1 MDLASVIFAVVAVI
15 ELIIF
20 QSSHIKSGIRT
31 SLLFVLVA
39 LSSLYL
45 LYRAPNIVVLAIFIV
60 SLYRMFNLL
69 RVMKSRM
76 HAGYLDRSTSRTS
89 QWLISIQAAILIIYL
104 LFIGL
109 SSFGFLMHL
118 ILYGILILQVLICL
132 VVYCSVVS
140 NRSRTK
146 PIIKP
151 LSNNDLPTVSVC
163 IPARNETEDLR
174 ECLEMVVASDYPK
187 LEILVLDDCS
197 SDKHT
202 PDIIRSFAQSG
213 VVFVPGSPPPSYW
226 LAKNWAY
233 DQLVKAAS
241 GEIVIFCGV
250 DVRLSKSTITTTI
263 AALTD
268 YSAEM
273 ISVIPKLTNVGVNP
287 FIQTMRYWW
296 ELALPRITLKRPPVI
311 STFWVIN
318 RDKLK
323 KLGGFTATRR
333 MVTPEAHFAKQL
345 IATKSYRFFRDDAV
359 FDISTNKSSRDQT
372 DTAIRTRYPQLHKRP
387 EIVFLLSFCLFIV
400 MIMPFICA
408 VVLWITGVFPALIS
422 LIVSAIYVLSYSIL
436 IKSVRQ
442 KSAFSVAI
450 MFPLAVTVDLFLLH
464 LSMFRY
470 EFSSVEWKG
479 RNICIPVMHMT
490 SSNTRR
496 SLNR

>member
-1 MDLASVIFAVVAVI
+1 MDLASAIFVVVAVS

-20 QSSHIKSGIRT
+20 QSRHIQSKPT
-31 SLLFVLVA
+31 TVLLLVLIAV
-39 LSSLYL
+39 SSIYL
-45 LYRAPNIVVLAIFIV
+45 LYRAPNIIVLVIFII
-60 SLYRMFNLL
+60 SLYRIFNLL
-69 RVMKSRM
+69 RVIKGRM
-76 HAGYLDRSTSRTS
+76 NTSYLDRSTCRTS
-89 QWLISIQAAILIIYL
+89 QWLISIQTTTLIIYL
-104 LFIGL
+104 AFIGL

-118 ILYGILILQVLICL
+118 ILYSILILQLL
-132 VVYCSVVS
+132 VSVVVFFS
-140 NRSRTK
+140 VVDNRNKTR
-146 PIIKP
+146 PLIKQE
-151 LSNNDLPTVSVC
+151 LGGDLPTVSVC
-163 IPARNETEDLR
+163 IPARNESDDLR
-174 ECLEMVVASDYPK
+174 DCLEMIVASDYPK

-202 PDIIRSFAQSG
+202 PEIIRSFAQSG
-213 VVFVPGSPPPSYW
+213 VVFVPGTPPPSYW

-241 GEIVIFCGV
+241 GEIIIFCGV
-250 DVRLSKSTITTTI
+250 DARLGRSAISTTL
-263 AALTD
+263 AAMTD
-268 YSAEM
+268 YSVEM
-273 ISVIPKLTNVGVNP
+273 ISVIPRLNNVGVNP

-296 ELALPRITLKRPPVI
+296 ELALPRNSLKRPAVI
-311 STFWVIN
+311 STFWAVN
-318 RDKLK
+318 RAKLI

-333 MVTPEAHFAKQL
+333 MITPEAHFAKQL

-387 EIVFLLSFCLFIV
+387 EIVFLITLGLFLT

-408 VVLWITGVFPALIS
+408 LVLWITGIFPALIS
-422 LIVSAIYVLSYSIL
+422 LAVAIIYVVSYSIL

-442 KSAFSVAI
+442 KGALSVAL
-450 MFPLAVTVDLFLLH
+450 MFPFAVIIDLFLLH

-479 RNICIPVMHMT
+479 RNICIPIMHMT